1 MDKTP
6 EQQNAEFVSDV
17 LFNVDS
23 VLAASIEWIA
33 ANMSPQ
39 DVFDRSQLEAW
50 AAMNGWTPPQE
61 T

>member
-17 LFNVDS
+17 LFNTES
-23 VLAASIEWIA
+23 VLAASVEWIA
-33 ANMSPQ
+33 ANMNPQ

-50 AAMNGWTPPQE
+50 AAMCGWTPPQE
-61 T
+61 